1 MAIEIE
7 RKFLVK
13 GDFRPFVY
21 RSIPIKQ
28 AYLIADSMRSVRV
41 RTKGNQAYLTIK
53 GKTDQSGI
61 SRFEFEKEITTEEAN
76 ELFQLCEPHFIE
88 KTRHLIEVNGFVF
101 EVDEFFGANAGLF
114 IAEIE
119 LPSADTHFTKPE
131 WLGEEVTG
139 NPHYYNSSL
148 LKHPFKNW

>member
-1 MAIEIE
+1 MSIEIE
-7 RKFLVK
+7 RKFLLK

-21 RSIPIKQ
+21 KSIPIKQ
-28 AYLIADSMRSVRV
+28 GYLVADSTRSVRV
-41 RTKGNQAYLTIK
+41 RIKGNQAFLTIK

-76 ELFQLCEPHFIE
+76 ELFQLCHPHFIE
-88 KTRHLIEVNGFVF
+88 KIRHLIETDGFVF
-101 EVDEFFGANAGLF
+101 EVDEFLGDNTGLF
-114 IAEIE
+114 VAEIE
-119 LPSADTHFTKPE
+119 LPSVDATFFKPE

-139 NPHYYNSSL
+139 NPRYYNSAL